1 MFHFT
6 TLINRHAK
14 LQIAF
19 LFSNIHNT
27 SNNKSLLL
35 LLDAGAD
42 AKSGGGFSLGG
53 LGFGGSA
60 KVDTPEVDTG
70 AKSSGGFS
78 LGGGL
83 GGSADAEVPS
93 VDTDA
98 KSGGG
103 FSLGFGGS
111 SKVDTP
117 EVDVGADLSA
127 GKLSFSYKFMKL
139 RSSWDS
145 FQAMLNEP
153 IKSCPHISFLPHEQY
168 EKLNIYFLY

>member
-1 MFHFT
+1 M
-6 TLINRHAK
+6 
-14 LQIAF
+14 
-19 LFSNIHNT
+19 
-27 SNNKSLLL
+27 
-35 LLDAGAD
+35 
-42 AKSGGGFSLGG
+42 
-53 LGFGGSA
+53 
-60 KVDTPEVDTG
+60 
-70 AKSSGGFS
+70 
-78 LGGGL
+78 
-83 GGSADAEVPS
+83 
-93 VDTDA
+93 DTDA